1 MKYILLLS
9 ALLIPQFASS
19 QNAFVLSDSQ
29 WLSIIDSTSDAALEG
44 SMVGMLMAYEMYDAQ
59 DTTDKTLVEKI
70 KLVRWYYPAVG
81 ATVCVL
87 LAVPADYFTS
97 VLLNSVEKPKKA

>member
-1 MKYILLLS
+1 MKYIFLLS
-9 ALLIPQFASS
+9 VLLIPQFTPA
-19 QNAFVLSDSQ
+19 QTAFTLSDSQ
-29 WLSIIDSTSDAALEG
+29 LLSIIDSSSDAALEG
-44 SMVGMLMAYEMYDAQ
+44 GMVGMLMAYEIYDAQ

-70 KLVRWYYPAVG
+70 KLIRWYYPAIG
-81 ATVCVL
+81 ATVCIL